1 MLFFT
6 LEVVSIF
13 FIVCYTCNIWKMR
26 IPNQPLNV
34 VKWSDVS
41 LKNLFLCSETSCE
54 EASRNTATG
63 VRAYKWT
70 FQKPTHPALKGNPVP
85 ACREVPLKWWWVLPS
100 WEMSHITIP
109 FRYVWVDDF
118 PEKGRMCELCGG
130 YVVQW
135 THNNQGLLEDY
146 MWICEHDARFMQKP
160 QKHMSVKVTSMF
172 VTQNES
178 KWHPIRQCWKLKSQH
193 TPNSTLFFASFSR

>member
-130 YVVQW
+130 YVLQW
-135 THNNQGLLEDY
+135 THNKVY
-146 MWICEHDARFMQKP
+146 WKITCESVNMMQD
-160 QKHMSVKVTSMF
+160 SCR
-172 VTQNES
+172 NLRNLCLS
-178 KWHPIRQCWKLKSQH
+178 KWHRCL
-193 TPNSTLFFASFSR
+193 